1 MNVKTNLAFVH
12 LDKSEGKQFEASL
25 PNTNI
30 AYYLCIL
37 LFLLAPHLTSYNHLL
52 PTITLHQLHIRA
64 EQQHVQ
70 VSKTHIINGAQCYP
84 RHACPLKGAHLM
96 QVHDRHQGAPVL
108 ALAGFHY
115 R

>member
-70 VSKTHIINGAQCYP
+70 VSKTT
-84 RHACPLKGAHLM
+84 LLM
-96 QVHDRHQGAPVL
+96 ARNAIPATPARLRG
-108 ALAGFHY
+108 
-115 R
+115 RI

>member
-37 LFLLAPHLTSYNHLL
+37 LFLLAPHLTSGFVESIELL
-52 PTITLHQLHIRA
+52 PSGRIR
-64 EQQHVQ
+64 
-70 VSKTHIINGAQCYP
+70 SRII
-84 RHACPLKGAHLM
+84 LIM
-96 QVHDRHQGAPVL
+96 Q
-108 ALAGFHY
+108 
-115 R
+115 

>member
-84 RHACPLKGAHLM
+84 RHACPLYAPFFM
-96 QVHDRHQGAPVL
+96 QVHDAGRAAPGMAQTGENGA
-108 ALAGFHY
+108 
-115 R
+115 